1 MKFQREGAHLGQR
14 DVVKLFYVFADSKT
28 QNIYNNVLLKYNTIP
43 LHHLILNDRS
53 SQYTA

>member
-28 QNIYNNVLLKYNTIP
+28 KNIYNNVLYTRHYHSI
-43 LHHLILNDRS
+43 HLILNDQS

>member
-28 QNIYNNVLLKYNTIP
+28 QNIYNVLYTTP
-43 LHHLILNDRS
+43 S
-53 SQYTA
+53 SYFK